1 MFMSAKPCIMD
12 ARGMGGHPE
21 GNRPEE
27 TVMILY
33 DIKCRKNH
41 VFETW
46 FRDSASYEE
55 QAAAGAIS
63 CPTCGSRK
71 VEKALM
77 APRLSKS
84 GRTRDAARHI
94 GEDEP
99 GGGPGRGP
107 GGEPGG
113 GPGGKMAT
121 RAVKETAEAAE
132 IMGKLRELR
141 EKVEENCDYV
151 GGKFA
156 EEARKIHYGEEDPR
170 NIYGETSDEQAEE
183 LHEEGVTFSRIPW
196 APRHN
201 S

>member
-1 MFMSAKPCIMD
+1 
-12 ARGMGGHPE
+12 
-21 GNRPEE
+21 
-27 TVMILY
+27 MILY
-33 DIKCRKNH
+33 DLKCRKNH

-55 QAAAGAIS
+55 QVAAGAIS

-84 GRTRDAARHI
+84 GRNRDAARHSA
-94 GEDEP
+94 GDGP
-99 GGGPGRGP
+99 GGGP
-107 GGEPGG
+107 ES

-141 EKVEENCDYV
+141 QKVEENCDYV
-151 GGKFA
+151 GGEFSEA
-156 EEARKIHYGEEDPR
+156 ARKIHYGEDDPR
-170 NIYGETSDEQAEE
+170 NIYGETSYEQADE
-183 LHEEGVTFSRIPW
+183 LHEEGVTFSLFPW
-196 APRHN
+196 APPRRTRRGAA
-201 S
+201 